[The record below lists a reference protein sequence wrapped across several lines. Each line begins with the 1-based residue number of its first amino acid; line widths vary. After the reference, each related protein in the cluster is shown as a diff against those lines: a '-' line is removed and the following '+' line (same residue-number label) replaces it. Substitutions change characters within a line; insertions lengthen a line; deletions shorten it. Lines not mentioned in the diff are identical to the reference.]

1 MNKLVLAL
9 ALVLSACSVT
19 PQRSEIQPLLPDQF
33 SPSGEQLV
41 ASLWWQDWEQPELEA
56 LINQAFADS
65 PDLALTDARLR
76 AAQASLA
83 SSRAGLLPSLNVSAE
98 ATDGFADSSADAV
111 NSVAL
116 AAAYEVDLWGRVRSL
131 RDAALLE
138 MQASAQDLE
147 TARITLSAS
156 IATLWFQI
164 GAARER
170 LDLIRTDR
178 HNYEITLGLIETRY
192 RQGLINAGSVLLQRQ
207 LLESTRASEASAV
220 SELASLRNALSEAL
234 GGDWRDDW
242 VGATH
247 WQAPALPATGVPAQA
262 VMRRPDVEQSW
273 LRVRGADQD
282 VAAAIAARFPQLDLG
297 VSLSTNDAGT
307 NALFDQWI
315 GSLVGSLL
323 GPVFDGGAR
332 RAEVDRQ
339 RAVLDQRI
347 AEFRQQV
354 LLAFR
359 EIQDALAA
367 DQALQAQVASL
378 IEQQRLSDAAV
389 QSLLVQLR
397 QGAAD
402 FPSLLDAQ
410 LSFSSV
416 KRDLLNARQQ
426 LIENRITLYRAL
438 AGPMPT
444 ETTDHNA

>member
-1 MNKLVLAL
+1 M
-9 ALVLSACSVT
+9 
-19 PQRSEIQPLLPDQF
+19 
-33 SPSGEQLV
+33 PSQ
-41 ASLWWQDWEQPELEA
+41 WWQSWAQPELEA
-56 LINQAFADS
+56 LIEQAFSDS

-76 AAQASLA
+76 AAQASLSA
-83 SSRAGLLPSLNVSAE
+83 SRAGLLPSLNVSAE
-98 ATDGFADSSADAV
+98 VTDGFADSSAASV

-131 RDAALLE
+131 RDSALLE

-156 IATLWFQI
+156 IATLWFEI

-178 HNYEITLGLIETRY
+178 RNYEVTLGLIETRY
-192 RQGLINAGSVLLQRQ
+192 RQGLLNAGSVLLQRQ

-242 VGATH
+242 AGASH
-247 WQAPALPATGVPAQA
+247 WQAAALPATGIPAQA
-262 VMRRPDVEQSW
+262 VMRRPDVVQAW
-273 LRVRGADQD
+273 LRVQSADRD

-297 VSLSTNDAGT
+297 ASLASNDAGS

-323 GPVFDGGAR
+323 GPVFDGGSR
-332 RAEVDRQ
+332 RAEVTRQ

-367 DQALQAQVASL
+367 DQALQAQVTSL
-378 IEQQRLSDAAV
+378 EEQQRLSDAAV

-438 AGPMPT
+438 AGPLPT
-444 ETTDHNA
+444 ETTDHNV